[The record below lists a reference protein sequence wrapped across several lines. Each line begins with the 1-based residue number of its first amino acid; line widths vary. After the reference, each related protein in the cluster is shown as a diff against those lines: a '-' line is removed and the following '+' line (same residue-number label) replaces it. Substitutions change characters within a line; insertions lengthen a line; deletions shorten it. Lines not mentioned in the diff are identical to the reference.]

1 MLFRTHITFS
11 ALLFLILFSY
21 FQNPLLTAIGI
32 FIGTI
37 ILDIDSE
44 KSKIG
49 KAWYFRPI
57 QWFTSH
63 RRFFHSIFFIIL
75 ATAILSIIST
85 NIAIGFIIGSL
96 SHLLLDALTKRG
108 ISPLHPITKRKLKG
122 PIKTNSIPEEIIF
135 VLLLLTDTILIFITL
150 VKILN

>member
-1 MLFRTHITFS
+1 MLFRTHLTFS
-11 ALLFLILFSY
+11 TLLFLLLFSY
-21 FQNPLLTAIGI
+21 FQNPILAALGI

-37 ILDIDSE
+37 ILDIDSK

-63 RRFFHSIFFIIL
+63 RKFFHSLLFIIL
-75 ATAILSIIST
+75 ATAIIAIIST
-85 NIAIGFIIGSL
+85 NIAIGFVIGSL
-96 SHLLLDALTKRG
+96 SHLFLDSITKRG
-108 ISPLHPITKRKLKG
+108 ITPLHPFTKRKLKG
-122 PIKTNSIPEEIIF
+122 PFRTNSIPEDVIF
-135 VLLLLTDTILIFITL
+135 VLLLLTDIVLVIITL